1 MTSLLVAISMEHVL
15 EHPPNA
21 DYRCP
26 EGPTHL
32 SGPPLMPRIAAG
44 DATAVEQFVERY
56 SGLIWT
62 ITKKMTRNSHD
73 AEDVVQE
80 IFIDLWKSAPMFRP
94 ERGSEVS
101 FIAVI
106 ARRRLVDRLRR
117 NNSKIQVRNLEE
129 SPVMDLVD
137 NGNDPVEVADEI
149 AKVRN
154 CMEQLTA
161 STQSVLKLIL
171 QEGMSH
177 QEVSSSLQLP
187 LGSVKSFA
195 RRGLL
200 TLRDCVK
207 RSFIA
212 TFQET
217 ES

>member
-1 MTSLLVAISMEHVL
+1 MGV
-15 EHPPNA
+15 
-21 DYRCP
+21 
-26 EGPTHL
+26 
-32 SGPPLMPRIAAG
+32 
-44 DATAVEQFVERY
+44 
-56 SGLIWT
+56 
-62 ITKKMTRNSHD
+62 
-73 AEDVVQE
+73 
-80 IFIDLWKSAPMFRP
+80 
-94 ERGSEVS
+94 
-101 FIAVI
+101 
-106 ARRRLVDRLRR
+106 
-117 NNSKIQVRNLEE
+117 
-129 SPVMDLVD
+129 VD
-137 NGNDPVEVADEI
+137 NGSDPVEVADEI

-161 STQSVLKLIL
+161 STQGVLKLIL

-200 TLRDCVK
+200 TLRDCVN